1 MTDPLPR
8 LLFAFLVL
16 FIFSLTPSFLSAQTT
31 PAPSPSQTQTT
42 TSPDRRAGI
51 DLSVAFT
58 RNIPRNSIEGTAG
71 LRFQRSFY
79 APRIWRFVFSFRPSL
94 QINLSPLLNLYNY
107 ASLEVGARFLIFS
120 FLSME
125 YYVGPRFTV
134 QTGRSGFAALTGPG
148 GTGAWLIHP
157 WRDNRQR
164 LRLGIEYFQL
174 QVLGDDD
181 TLGLFGTRH
190 LGGFL
195 GFESN
200 F

>member
-1 MTDPLPR
+1 MTDSLPR
-8 LLFAFLVL
+8 WLFALLVL
-16 FIFSLTPSFLSAQTT
+16 FACSLTPSFGSAQTA
-31 PAPSPSQTQTT
+31 PAPSQPQTT
-42 TSPDRRAGI
+42 ISPDRRAGF
-51 DLSVAFT
+51 DLSVAFA
-58 RNIPRNSIEGTAG
+58 RNIPRDSIEGSTG

-79 APRIWRFVFSFRPSL
+79 APRIWRFVFGLRPSL
-94 QINLSPLLNLYNY
+94 QINLSPRLNLYNY
-107 ASLEVGARFLIFS
+107 AGIEVGFRFLILS

-125 YYVGPRFTV
+125 YYVGPRFAL

-148 GTGAWLIHP
+148 GTGAWLLHP

-164 LRLGIEYFQL
+164 LRLGVEYFQL

-181 TLGLFGTRH
+181 TVGLFGTRH

-195 GFESN
+195 GFERA